1 MNAREYIRACLWI
14 FWVPRRL
21 EWRALSSL
29 LGSVLVDSRLA
40 APACH
45 LVPQYVPLPVVCAL
59 GGMKVCYSCS
69 LAELQLHGDCFR
81 DPRKTEAGQTGVAE
95 IISVTL
101 PEALRKSSRMRPA

>member
-21 EWRALSSL
+21 EWRALSRE

-59 GGMKVCYSCS
+59 GGH
-69 LAELQLHGDCFR
+69 E
-81 DPRKTEAGQTGVAE
+81 GVLFLFTCRTA
-95 IISVTL
+95 VTWGL
-101 PEALRKSSRMRPA
+101 LSGSSEN